1 MTNEE
6 IYFAIKNGTH
16 QDQYESWKSHENA
29 SIRAEL
35 AGQGYFPETFINDED
50 GYVVYR
56 TLERYPS
63 NLLYV
68 AGKTG
73 MQYAYAASLYFS
85 DDVNVSKDVLDAYIN
100 REDAIE
106 LVLDDILVKREAID
120 YQLTEEE
127 KKMSLFDRYI
137 SGSLAWAKDL
147 NCNQISAILNLDDK
161 TREEFERLEDLW
173 KIIYA

>member
-16 QDQYESWKSHENA
+16 QDQYESWKSHEKA

-35 AGQGYFPETFINDED
+35 AEQGYFPETFIDDKD
-50 GYVVYR
+50 GNVVYR
-56 TLERYPS
+56 ALEQDPS
-63 NLLYV
+63 KLLYV

-73 MQYAYAASLYFS
+73 MNYAYAASMYFG
-85 DDVNVSKDVLDAYIN
+85 DDANVSKEVLDAYIN

-106 LVLDDILVKREAID
+106 LVLDDMLVKREAID

-127 KKMSLFDRYI
+127 KNMSLFDRYTT
-137 SGSLAWAKDL
+137 GSLAWAKDL
-147 NCNQISAILNLDDK
+147 NCNQISAILNLEDK
-161 TREEFERLEDLW
+161 TREEFERLEDVW
-173 KIIYA
+173 KIVYA

>member
-85 DDVNVSKDVLDAYIN
+85 SDANVSKEVLDSYIN
-100 REDAIE
+100 REHA
-106 LVLDDILVKREAID
+106 
-120 YQLTEEE
+120 
-127 KKMSLFDRYI
+127 S
-137 SGSLAWAKDL
+137 
-147 NCNQISAILNLDDK
+147 K
-161 TREEFERLEDLW
+161 TRSYRL
-173 KIIYA
+173 